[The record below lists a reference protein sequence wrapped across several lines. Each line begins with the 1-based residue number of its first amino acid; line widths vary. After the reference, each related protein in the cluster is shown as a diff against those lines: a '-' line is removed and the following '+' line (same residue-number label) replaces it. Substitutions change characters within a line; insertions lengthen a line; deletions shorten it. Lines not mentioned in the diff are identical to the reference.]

1 MDTCLKLSAFAT
13 VNMAA
18 QLDESYRTAVCCH
31 NNEVPK
37 NLDHLIGCVK
47 FCGVFD
53 LALQDMDKMEQPW
66 DFLWTGR

>member
-47 FCGVFD
+47 FYGVFD